1 MSKFKGKVK
10 ESAKKDGKTSGGG
23 SEYLSIPQ
31 GFKLY
36 TMKEDQPIS
45 VLDFIP
51 YEVTDKKHPERNS
64 KAGIAVEGSQW
75 WRRGYKLHRNIGA
88 EKKSYICLKSFG
100 KSCPICEAQEELWDV
115 DKDAAIELY
124 PKDRFLYVV
133 IPLESK
139 DHDEIPHVFDMS
151 FHTFQKQINKKLDIP
166 KYEKYED
173 FMDLE
178 EGATLEIEWNWKQL
192 GKYLYPE
199 AGSIMFEKRDPY
211 DENILDEVP
220 NLDECL
226 VELSYDELR
235 DIYLAN
241 AAGHDDEPRRSRR
254 GRDDE
259 DYDRPSRRSRR
270 DEDDEPRSRRSRDDD
285 DEPRSSRRSRD
296 EINEVEPNSG
306 EVKSSRSSRRDDDE
320 PRRSRRDEPEESE
333 ERTSRRSSREPEP
346 EPESRRSSRSSRE
359 EEPEVERSSSR
370 RGKSIEPE
378 KEEPRSSRR
387 AAPKEVEDEPAKEEP
402 RSERSGGGRRTSVKE
417 EPKDEP
423 SAVSDLTYTD
433 LEQLGESRLRRLIK
447 TEKALFKINADD
459 YDDDMTALRKEIAKA
474 LGIEILKKK

>member
-23 SEYLSIPQ
+23 SEYLVIPQ
-31 GFKLY
+31 GFKMY

-51 YEVTDKKHPERNS
+51 YEVTDKKHPERNP

-88 EKKSYICLKSFG
+88 EKKAYVCLKSFG

-115 DKDAAIELY
+115 DKDAAVELY

-139 DHDEIPHVFDMS
+139 DHDEVPHVFDMS

-199 AGSIMFEKRDPY
+199 AGSIMFQKRDPY

-220 NLDECL
+220 NLDDCL

-235 DIYLAN
+235 DVYLAN
-241 AAGHDDEPRRSRR
+241 TAGHDDEPRRSRR
-254 GRDDE
+254 
-259 DYDRPSRRSRR
+259 SRR
-270 DEDDEPRSRRSRDDD
+270 DE
-285 DEPRSSRRSRD
+285 
-296 EINEVEPNSG
+296 
-306 EVKSSRSSRRDDDE
+306 DDE
-320 PRRSRRDEPEESE
+320 PRRSRRDEPEEKE
-333 ERTSRRSSREPEP
+333 ERASRRSSREPEP

-359 EEPEVERSSSR
+359 PEPEMERSSSR
-370 RGKSIEPE
+370 RAKSVEPEE

-387 AAPKEVEDEPAKEEP
+387 SAPKEMEDDKPEEKEET
-402 RSERSGGGRRTSVKE
+402 RLERSGGGRRTNRGEATEEKKE
-417 EPKDEP
+417 EKKPVN
-423 SAVSDLTYTD
+423 SNSDYTWEELT
-433 LEQLGESRLRRLIK
+433 EMGESKLRRLISA
-447 TEKALFKINADD
+447 EKLKIKADD
-459 YDDDMTALRKEIAKA
+459 YDDDLNAMRIEIAKQM
-474 LGIEILKKK
+474 EIPIPKKK

>member
-23 SEYLSIPQ
+23 SEYLAIPQ

-51 YEVTDKKHPERNS
+51 YEVTDKKHPERNP

-88 EKKSYICLKSFG
+88 EKKSYVCLKSFG
-100 KSCPICEAQEELWDV
+100 KACPICEAQEELWDV
-115 DKDAAIELY
+115 DKDAAIDLY

-259 DYDRPSRRSRR
+259 DDDRSSRRSRR
-270 DEDDEPRSRRSRDDD
+270 DD
-285 DEPRSSRRSRD
+285 DEPRSSRRSSRD

-306 EVKSSRSSRRDDDE
+306 EVKSGRSSRRDNDE
-320 PRRSRRDEPEESE
+320 PRRSRRDEPEEKE
-333 ERTSRRSSREPEP
+333 ERTSRRSSRDPDP
-346 EPESRRSSRSSRE
+346 EPESTSRRSARHTRE
-359 EEPEVERSSSR
+359 EEQEVERSSSR
-370 RGKSIEPE
+370 RAKSVEPEE
-378 KEEPRSSRR
+378 KEESRSSRR
-387 AAPKEVEDEPAKEEP
+387 SAPKEVEDDQPEQKEEL
-402 RSERSGGGRRTSVKE
+402 RAERSGGGRRTRTEAPE
-417 EPKDEP
+417 EKKQEP
-423 SAVSDLTYTD
+423 QSSNSDYTWEELT
-433 LEQLGESRLRRLIK
+433 EMGESKLRRLI
-447 TEKALFKINADD
+447 TAEKLKIKADD
-459 YDDDMTALRKEIAKA
+459 YDDDLNALRTEIAKQ
-474 LGIEILKKK
+474 LGITIPKKK